1 MSTTTETETT
11 TEAPPA
17 TTGNDS
23 NAGNAGI
30 DGLDGAPDGGPRT
43 PSKRAIRIAG
53 LVIAL
58 VLIAAAGSGLAWS
71 RHLTIQAHQ
80 RYDTA
85 ISAQAQ
91 TLTSLNASLGDAK
104 TLLADSDGKVD
115 DDQTRTDLADLI
127 DDAAGLAARQVTV
140 DPDDASR
147 AELDHAAAQ
156 AQAVAD
162 QATSLTDQITQ
173 QITAVKASIA
183 TKELADAKATLASA
197 IESAQKQVDAAQAA
211 ITSSDGQVA
220 DNQVRADA
228 DTARDALAK
237 QIETAKKISG
247 DDPAAYRDTAKAL
260 GEAGT
265 GLAAKTKA
273 VTDAQAAW
281 QQAQAASAA
290 AAPSASY
297 TGSGSLPS
305 SGYTPASDSSTWGG
319 GGSSSTQPAP
329 STPSTGSGT
338 PTGTGDGNS
347 GGGWVETSEDMC
359 GGGDEFGNTWEVPC
373 G

>member
-11 TEAPPA
+11 TEAPPV
-17 TTGNDS
+17 TTS
-23 NAGNAGI
+23 NASNAGI

-43 PSKRAIRIAG
+43 PSKRAIRIAC
-53 LVIAL
+53 LAL
-58 VLIAAAGSGLAWS
+58 VLILIAAAGSGLAWS
-71 RHLTIQAHQ
+71 RHLTTQAHE
-80 RYDTA
+80 RYDAAT
-85 ISAQAQ
+85 SAQAQ
-91 TLTSLNASLGDAK
+91 AITSLNAALGDAR
-104 TLLADSDGKVD
+104 TLLADSDGKVN
-115 DDQTRTDLADLI
+115 DDQTRTDLADLL
-127 DDAAGLAARQVTV
+127 DDAAGLAAHQIAV

-147 AELDHAAAQ
+147 AELDQAAAQ
-156 AQAVAD
+156 AQTITT
-162 QATSLTDQITQ
+162 QAGSLTGQITQ
-173 QITAVKASIA
+173 RIAAVKASIA
-183 TKELADAKATLASA
+183 AKELADAKAALAAA
-197 IESAQKQVDAAQAA
+197 IDGAQKEVDAAQAA
-211 ITSSDGQVA
+211 ITGSDGQVA

-247 DDPAAYRDTAKAL
+247 DAPAVYRDTAKAL

-290 AAPSASY
+290 SAPSASY
-297 TGSGSLPS
+297 TGSGASLPS
-305 SGYTPASDSSTWGG
+305 SGYTPASGSSTWDG
-319 GGSSSTQPAP
+319 GGSSNTQPAP

-338 PTGTGDGNS
+338 PTGTGSGNS
-347 GGGWVETSEDMC
+347 GGGWVETSEDLC